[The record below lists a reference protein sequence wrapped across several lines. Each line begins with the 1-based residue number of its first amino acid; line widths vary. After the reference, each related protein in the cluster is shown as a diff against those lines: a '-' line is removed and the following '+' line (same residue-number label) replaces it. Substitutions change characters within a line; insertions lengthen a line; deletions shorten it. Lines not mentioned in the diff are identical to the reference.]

1 MVDERKVEVE
11 VQGQQGF
18 HTLDDTYRGIVVV
31 VVVVQVD
38 KSMEYEDEL
47 EDE

>member
-1 MVDERKVEVE
+1 MEVE

-18 HTLDDTYRGIVVV
+18 HTLDDSCKDIVVV

-47 EDE
+47 VDE